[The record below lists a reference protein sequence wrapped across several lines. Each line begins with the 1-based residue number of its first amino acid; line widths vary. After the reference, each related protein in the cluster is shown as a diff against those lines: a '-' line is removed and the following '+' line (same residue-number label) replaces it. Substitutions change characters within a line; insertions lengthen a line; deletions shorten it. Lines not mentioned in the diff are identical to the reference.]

1 MEERDA
7 LFLDLV
13 TELQGYDLTSVA
25 NAAEVSYSTPWNWLY
40 GPTVSPRLNTLIKV
54 GKAIGMSLEWKRSA
68 SLHLA
73 A

>member
-1 MEERDA
+1 MEERDQ

-13 TELQGYDLTSVA
+13 AELQGYDLTTVA
-25 NAAEVSYSTPWNWLY
+25 DAAEVSYSTLWNWLY

-68 SLHLA
+68 SLRLA